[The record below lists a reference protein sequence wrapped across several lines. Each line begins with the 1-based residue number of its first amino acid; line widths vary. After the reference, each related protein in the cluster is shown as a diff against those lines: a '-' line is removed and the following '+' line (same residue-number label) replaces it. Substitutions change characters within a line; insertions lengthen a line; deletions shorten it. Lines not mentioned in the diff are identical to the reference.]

1 MSLAF
6 IACVERGYL
15 EDETKLLCRS
25 IRRYAG
31 RYRDVAIY
39 TFQPRRGMEISANTL
54 SVLHELGVTH
64 ITETLNTEFD
74 DYAIG
79 NKIFTC
85 AWAEEHLTEDILVF
99 LDSDTVIVSEPGE
112 LELPREFECAV
123 RPCNRWEGGISSA
136 GPGDANEAYWERLY
150 HACSQTTEPFVETVV
165 DRRQV
170 RAYFSAGIIA
180 VRRRAGLWGEWKR
193 HFEKLMA
200 AGLVPD
206 DKRRVRQMDE
216 ISLALTLSRNFE
228 CVRILD
234 GRYNYLIYRRSE
246 LCSPYREAQLEDLV
260 HIHYISKFSIP
271 EYLRQALPPF
281 DQSSE
286 ILEWLE
292 QYIPFPAG
300 HHRSTRTWL
309 TGEQADVLKEVPG

>member
-15 EDETKLLCRS
+15 ENEAKLLCRS

-31 RYRDVAIY
+31 CYRDAAIY
-39 TFQPRRGMEISANTL
+39 TFQPRPGMEVSDDTVSA
-54 SVLHELGVTH
+54 LHELGVTH
-64 ITETLNTEFD
+64 VTEPLNTRFD

-99 LDSDTVIVSEPGE
+99 LDSDTVIVSEPGD
-112 LELPREFECAV
+112 LILAQEFDAAV
-123 RPCNRWEGGISSA
+123 RPCNRWEGGISST
-136 GPGDANEAYWERLY
+136 GPGDANEAYWRRVY
-150 HACSQTTEPFVETVV
+150 HTCRQTAEPFVETVV

-180 VRRRAGLWGEWKR
+180 VRRRAGLWAEWKR
-193 HFEKLMA
+193 HFERLMEE
-200 AGLVPD
+200 GLVPD
-206 DKRRVRQMDE
+206 DKRRLRQMDE
-216 ISLALTLSRNFE
+216 ISLAMTLSRNFE
-228 CVRILD
+228 RVRILD

-260 HIHYISKFSIP
+260 HIHYISKFSVP
-271 EYLRQALPPF
+271 GYLRQVQPPLNP
-281 DQSSE
+281 SSE

-300 HHRSTRTWL
+300 HHSSTRSWL
-309 TGEQADVLKEVPG
+309 TEGQAAGLNK